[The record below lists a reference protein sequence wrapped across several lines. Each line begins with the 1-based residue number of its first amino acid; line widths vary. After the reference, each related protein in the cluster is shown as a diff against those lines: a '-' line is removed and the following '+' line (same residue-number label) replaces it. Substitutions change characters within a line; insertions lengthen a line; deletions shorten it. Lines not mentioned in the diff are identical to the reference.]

1 MTRPIAT
8 LERGEIECKGDT
20 FIVAKNHYFL
30 WNPKPEDFLNFRAF
44 NGYLN
49 MRTCEGNFRKNK
61 KKKKIQTKKKQVT
74 ILISTQKDL
83 SE

>member
-1 MTRPIAT
+1 
-8 LERGEIECKGDT
+8 LRGEEIECKGDT

-30 WNPKPEDFLNFRAF
+30 WNPKPEDILNFRAF

-61 KKKKIQTKKKQVT
+61 KKQTTKKKKQDT